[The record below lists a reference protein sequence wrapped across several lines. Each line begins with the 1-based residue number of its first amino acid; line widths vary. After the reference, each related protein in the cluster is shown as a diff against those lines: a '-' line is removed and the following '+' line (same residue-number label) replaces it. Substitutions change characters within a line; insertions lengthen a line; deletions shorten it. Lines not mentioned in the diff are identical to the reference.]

1 MDNRIL
7 IEMTS
12 IQTVDGQADTNRLTY
27 HGRYQETD
35 GKAILQYMQVDEMG
49 RTRNKLEVWDDD
61 RRYGTGHGISSG
73 AAHKHADADPY
84 GMHGYGYCHACL

>member
-35 GKAILQYMQVDEMG
+35 GNQPN
-49 RTRNKLEVWDDD
+49 NKVSCKK
-61 RRYGTGHGISSG
+61 RCS
-73 AAHKHADADPY
+73 
-84 GMHGYGYCHACL
+84 